1 MSLGDIETPLSPGW
15 WMVRLSLKRSDPKR
29 LKRLNRLDQ
38 YLRGNPP
45 LPVEREA
52 CRPAFEAFQKTCRVN
67 LAEPVVLSL
76 ANRMRPIGVRTGVDD
91 DEAGDVEAWKI
102 IGRAGMKTVFR
113 DAHEMMLGLSEGV
126 VWVGDVNPET
136 GVPLVTAEDPREAVV
151 EEDPATGS
159 TLAAFKAFHD
169 GVQRRDYAILLLRGD
184 PNVDPEG
191 DGPSTDSL
199 GLPAQGP
206 HTRLL
211 VAWKE
216 CSRLD
221 EHSDI
226 LVNQEWNWDPA
237 RSATLEKLGGMVP
250 VVKFTNRAG
259 VSEFEPHIDLLDRL
273 NRLILN
279 QMVIATYQAFQRMAA
294 IGLPATYP
302 DDHPQAGE
310 EIDYEKIFTT
320 DPGGFWQLPA
330 DSQMWVAPAVDMTG
344 VLQSVKD
351 AQQQLSAASSTPM
364 YVFSPD
370 SANQTAEGASL
381 SREGQV
387 GKADDRIDRVDPKW
401 SKVIS
406 LCFRWMGDQERADL
420 AALELMWDDTEKA
433 SIIEKSQ
440 AAAQAGSLPQV
451 GIWRNIWK
459 FSPAE
464 VDRLAKEQQAQEL
477 KQQAQQM
484 SMMKAQAAL
493 APKPSPAGG
502 GSSGKPAPSGGSSSP
517 SGGRSTG
524 GNNAPRSARGGK
536 SGGSGSSG
544 GRVSS

>member
-1 MSLGDIETPLSPGW
+1 MI
-15 WMVRLSLKRSDPKR
+15 RLSKTRTDPNR
-29 LKRLNRLDQ
+29 LKRLDRLDQ

-67 LAEPVVLSL
+67 LAEPTVLSL
-76 ANRMRPIGVRTGVDD
+76 TNRMRPIGVRTGADD
-91 DEAGDVEAWKI
+91 DEAGDVEAWQI
-102 IGRAGMKTVFR
+102 ITRAGMKIVFR
-113 DAHEMMLGLSEGV
+113 DAHEKMCGLSEAL

-136 GVPLVTAEDPREAVV
+136 GVPLVTVEDPREAVS

-169 GVQRRDYAILLLRGD
+169 GVQGKDFAVLVLRGD
-184 PNVDPEG
+184 PQIEPEG

-206 HTRLL
+206 DTRLL

-226 LVNQEWNWDPA
+226 HVNWEWNWDTA
-237 RSATLEKLGGMVP
+237 RSATLPKLGGMVP

-259 VSEFEPHIDLLDRL
+259 VAEFEPHIDLLDRI
-273 NRLILN
+273 NRIILD

-294 IGLPATYP
+294 IGLPAVYP
-302 DDHPQAGE
+302 DEHERAGE
-310 EIDYEKIFTT
+310 EIDYEEIFTS
-320 DPGGFWQLPA
+320 DPGKFWQLPA
-330 DSQMWVAPAVDMTG
+330 DSQMWIAPAVDMTG
-344 VLQSVKD
+344 VLQAVKD
-351 AQQQLSAASSTPM
+351 GQQQFSAATMTPM

-406 LCFRWMGDQERADL
+406 LCFRWMGDEERADL
-420 AALELMWDDTEKA
+420 ASLELMWDDTEKA
-433 SIIEKSQ
+433 SVIEKSQ
-440 AAAQAGSLPQV
+440 AAAQAGSIPQI

-464 VDRLAKEQQAQEL
+464 IDRLTKEQQAQEL

-493 APKPSPAGG
+493 APKPAPGAPSG
-502 GSSGKPAPSGGSSSP
+502 GSSGKPAPSGG
-517 SGGRSTG
+517 RSNG
-524 GNNAPRSARGGK
+524 GNNAPKPASGGK
-536 SGGSGSSG
+536 SGGSGTSG
-544 GRVSS
+544 GRVSK